1 MISGRSSKRLA
12 AAAVAGSCLLGVVL
26 VTIAWRDYQERSR
39 FYERAWPTRAEI
51 VALEPASP
59 DLARSNP
66 IAAFTTLQGVPVR
79 VALPGLDLSPGDSVN
94 LLYDEELPEI
104 VRVNDSWDLWFEPCA
119 FGIAG
124 ALLAIVPLLALVG
137 GRRQRLAPPL

>member
-1 MISGRSSKRLA
+1 MISGPSSNRLA

-26 VTIAWRDYQERSR
+26 VTIAWRDYQARSL
-39 FYERAWPTRAEI
+39 FLERAWPTRAEI
-51 VALEPASP
+51 VALEPVGP

-66 IAAFTTLQGVPVR
+66 IAAFTTIQGVPVR

-104 VRVNDSWDLWFEPCA
+104 VRVNDAWVLWFEPCA
-119 FGIAG
+119 LGIAG

-137 GRRQRLAPPL
+137 GSRQRPAPPL

>member
-12 AAAVAGSCLLGVVL
+12 AVAVAGSCLLGVVL
-26 VTIAWRDYQERSR
+26 VTIAWWDYRERSL
-39 FYERAWPTRAEI
+39 FLERAWPTRGEI
-51 VALEPASP
+51 VALEPVGP
-59 DLARSNP
+59 NLARSNP

-79 VALPGLDLSPGDSVN
+79 VALPGLDLSLGDSVN

-104 VRVNDSWDLWFEPCA
+104 VRVNDAWDLWFEPYA
-119 FGIAG
+119 FGVAG

-137 GRRQRLAPPL
+137 GRRQRPTPPL